1 MAYLDNFRNL
11 LMNTLKSICIMVL
24 AAMATPVYSM
34 PTSVGYVASLNP
46 TLNAAIYIDDDNAVE
61 IVNNVLDRSEKVV
74 NETKDFIGW
83 QITKICMWIA
93 AIVIV
98 GGLILLGI
106 KLASQPKSSRNRAQ
120 RRRVRSARRYS

>member
-1 MAYLDNFRNL
+1 MAYIDNFRNL
-11 LMNTLKSICIMVL
+11 LMITLKSICIMVF
-24 AAMATPVYSM
+24 AATATPAYSM
-34 PTSVGYVASLNP
+34 PTTVGEIANSN
-46 TLNAAIYIDDDNAVE
+46 LNAAIYIDDDDAVE